1 MAHLGSAHG
10 LEASQLNQLAAM
22 VDLAGGHVRN
32 AVLAA
37 AAAAH
42 AGKRTVS
49 YPDLVRGI
57 VGEYRKLGRQMPA
70 GL

>member
-1 MAHLGSAHG
+1 
-10 LEASQLNQLAAM
+10 M